1 MSIYRDAAGREW
13 ERVEDDDEDGA
24 SSSTT
29 VLPEDLQG
37 GERQATPVRQPGSE
51 AVPFWTP
58 SVQGAVSVPRTDS
71 SRLQMQRQLNWDV
84 PETHPQQSEDRGW
97 QWSWSSWSSS
107 TSSTWDW
114 DPWSHFLDSHRPGW
128 RRRGNEN
135 WSVDGESNWSRD
147 SPEDDEVPL
156 PRLLSRRENSP
167 PAKDET
173 APVRA
178 QWEEARHGDAGRAPR
193 NDSPRAHSRALLPVR
208 LGAEVRAAGP
218 APTTLET
225 RAHRN
230 DSPQGEPRAPGN
242 GEVLARRHEGGG
254 PLEEGKPGEA
264 SHGPKADSGNFLK
277 LHNSFPPEFKA
288 RAGESWKDYWRSVE
302 FWLAS
307 EGVNLP
313 ASVRGSRLMQQ
324 MKERAAK
331 ILNHLSVAD
340 VATDGGVMLIKAEME
355 KSPIIRLLEHKEVD
369 QKRQKF
375 MKLARHPRESLESF
389 INRASIYRH
398 ENDQCQNYR
407 VGTKFYLGHLLDA
420 AKLTKK
426 DMALVKTASQG
437 LHDEQKVV
445 SAILELSEQLEGLPG
460 YPIGR
465 GEPGMPDED
474 QYLVQKRDMESYAR
488 PRPDDRHSGRTGH
501 EKGSRGHRFRKK
513 WRQVFHTILE
523 DAPSSD
529 SEHSDQ
535 PTGTEEATEAGDGV
549 EEDETFHE
557 EAETAGNLPAE
568 VYAQEYK
575 AKKKVNEI
583 KQMRQFYNKNPERT
597 KAWIKEQQKKEL
609 CFLCNKLQHW
619 SQECPLR
626 RHQKDRT
633 RPSASHAVHVTS
645 SGATTGPEQWSL
657 LETLSAY
664 TGTGVG
670 REALQPRDCLV
681 AHGVQP
687 QDPLSYETFWS
698 MRELHSSLI
707 LDLGCMKSVAGT
719 KWVNQHIQRLKGL
732 GRWMKS
738 LRETESF
745 RFGDGHELCSEFAF
759 LFEATILG
767 VRVILKL
774 SVVPGECPPLLS
786 KQACSQLGMVIDT
799 ENHTVSSR
807 KLQVKRYGLAQTCGG
822 HYAIPIAE
830 FTDDMKHIHE
840 PEFPSYLEA
849 IPVYVTC
856 DRPRER
862 VLSDEGGLKSWTRHD
877 RDLQYTVGPG
887 RKGPPWHLVCRRT
900 VYDAITGDKL
910 LEEFVNR
917 STPVRQQLQWRTDT
931 VTVFVYRWPGPRRS
945 TSPNSMTVEPGS
957 SLPRGSHEPSSQAL
971 AGKSCTVPGDLGQG
985 RRIHGG
991 DATRLLQ
998 RQLGEGGRTLG
1009 IRREGEAR
1017 VPKHAA
1023 SSDIPGALQQG
1034 EVQVLGDPVQVKRE
1048 AHEAQ
1053 ECPQDRVGPL
1063 PDSEDQEI
1071 YHASQGIPSASDTGI
1086 GGISGVPEREHE
1098 DATGPSSG
1106 IGGDAHPVHGPRL
1119 HSDRGLE
1126 GDKGVLGSPRSS
1138 VGGRAG
1144 DCAWPM
1150 DVAKP
1155 SLDGEGDYEEIPK
1168 AKNKKPSEKLDLLL
1182 EDAPPNPRGRA
1193 STTTSTGAR
1202 PKTKT
1207 QRVRALT
1214 DLDAD
1219 FPTLSNRYSDDVV
1232 INAALSLTCQ
1242 MLTFKWKQFTWM
1254 LRVKRAVKMELGGS
1268 VRWRRNPRWLMMMFG
1283 RQLASMWGH
1292 LGAAR
1297 QLCNDPRLNDL
1308 MKGDPIARRE
1318 EDRSRRED

>member
-877 RDLQYTVGPG
+877 RDLQYTVG
-887 RKGPPWHLVCRRT
+887 
-900 VYDAITGDKL
+900 DKL

-931 VTVFVYRWPGPRRS
+931 ALMNLRRKPSPARAAPYQATSDKDDEFTEAMRQGYSSDSWEKVDEPSESEEKEKPESRSMRPRQTFRERFSKARSKSSETRSKSSERRMKPKSALKTVLARSPTPRTKRS
-945 TSPNSMTVEPGS
+945 TTPA
-957 SLPRGSHEPSSQAL
+957 RGSQAPPTPASVASVASRNENMKML
-971 AGKSCTVPGDLGQG
+971 QAQAAELEEMLTQYMDPASIVTEGSK
-985 RRIHGG
+985 
-991 DATRLLQ
+991 ATKAYWV
-998 RQLGEGGRTLG
+998 
-1009 IRREGEAR
+1009 AR
-1017 VPKHAA
+1017 VA
-1023 SSDIPGALQQG
+1023 
-1034 EVQVLGDPVQVKRE
+1034 VL
-1048 AHEAQ
+1048 
-1053 ECPQDRVGPL
+1053 
-1063 PDSEDQEI
+1063 
-1071 YHASQGIPSASDTGI
+1071 
-1086 GGISGVPEREHE
+1086 
-1098 DATGPSSG
+1098 
-1106 IGGDAHPVHGPRL
+1106 
-1119 HSDRGLE
+1119 
-1126 GDKGVLGSPRSS
+1126 
-1138 VGGRAG
+1138 
-1144 DCAWPM
+1144 
-1150 DVAKP
+1150 
-1155 SLDGEGDYEEIPK
+1155 EGDYEEIPK